1 MAAMS
6 ALTTVRDLRPQA
18 FGSKSPRQVREPIVE
33 PVWPGIRVLA
43 AVDRSQDGGTS
54 TLLANERGERVA
66 DHAAIEAALAEAAR
80 AETLI
85 VDGYLTKQVGH
96 DGSGVYTGV
105 EAQVSTGTLVAQG
118 LLGSRRSRAAEDAEA
133 AERAFAERSFGPS
146 DVVALVATDVLWLD
160 GEPLFDV
167 PLLERKRLLE
177 SALDE
182 SDADPARDVRAA
194 ADRDL
199 DRLVAGARLQRDHVQ
214 GRERAIPPG
223 IDRRRLEHRVDA
235 SPLTVPTRQAGKR
248 DGTVNPCPR
257 LP

>member
-43 AVDRSQDGGTS
+43 AVDRSQDGGAS

-182 SDADPARDVRAA
+182 SDTIRRGMFVRPPIETWIGSWRALGFRGITFKAANGRYRPGSIADDWSTASMP
-194 ADRDL
+194 
-199 DRLVAGARLQRDHVQ
+199 
-214 GRERAIPPG
+214 
-223 IDRRRLEHRVDA
+223 RR
-235 SPLTVPTRQAGKR
+235 
-248 DGTVNPCPR
+248 
-257 LP
+257 

>member
-182 SDADPARDVRAA
+182 SDVIRRGMFVRPPIETWIGSWRALGFRGITFKAANGRYRPGSIADDWSTASMP
-194 ADRDL
+194 
-199 DRLVAGARLQRDHVQ
+199 
-214 GRERAIPPG
+214 
-223 IDRRRLEHRVDA
+223 RR
-235 SPLTVPTRQAGKR
+235 
-248 DGTVNPCPR
+248 
-257 LP
+257 